1 MTDRLREDE
10 QSRTYGS
17 SFAEIL
23 DGLFTDEDATALAE
37 WAVRECPTD
46 GLVLELGCGT
56 GRVLAPVLRAGRRVE
71 GWDLSEE
78 LLRRASERPGWADTA
93 AHGRASLHRAD
104 IRCPVEGGHRADVVL
119 IVGGTLSMFSLEGQ
133 EAVLATAASL
143 VAPTGR
149 VLVETHH
156 RVRVDWV
163 HRAGPT
169 GDLLFDLPG
178 GPMVRTRSQWDT
190 VTGAW
195 TLSHEWNGPDGLPR
209 TAEESSTVLTDTER
223 DAAALRAGLR
233 RQALT
238 DRHGAAR
245 PHVGSAQ
252 AWITYS
258 PDERKS

>member
-1 MTDRLREDE
+1 MTERLMENV

-17 SFAEIL
+17 SFAEVL

-37 WAVRECPTD
+37 WAVGECPAD

-56 GRVLAPVLRAGRRVE
+56 GRVLAPVARAGRRVE
-71 GWDLSEE
+71 GWDLSEV
-78 LLRRASERPGWADTA
+78 LLQRAAKRPGWADA
-93 AHGRASLHRAD
+93 AAYGRASLHRAD
-104 IRCPVEGGHRADVVL
+104 IRQPVEGRQDADVVL
-119 IVGGTLSMFSLEGQ
+119 IVGATLSMFSLVGQ
-133 EAVLATAASL
+133 EEVLATAASL

-156 RVRVDWV
+156 RLRVDWV
-163 HRAGPT
+163 HRRGPEA
-169 GDLLFDLPG
+169 DFRFDLPH
-178 GPMVRTRSQWDT
+178 GPTVRTRSQWDS

-195 TLSHEWNGPDGLPR
+195 TLSHEWAGPDGLAQ
-209 TAEESSTVLTDTER
+209 TAEESSTVLTDSER
-223 DAAALRAGLR
+223 DAAALRARLR

-238 DRHGAAR
+238 DRNGAAQ

-258 PDERKS
+258 SDERQP